1 MSCFSFRVYK
11 FRESLAGNIPKIFEH
26 DIIFQFLSNLSNL
39 SVVKNNPKLW
49 KLPYVINLMVVNS

>member
-39 SVVKNNPKLW
+39 SVVKNNPKL
-49 KLPYVINLMVVNS
+49 